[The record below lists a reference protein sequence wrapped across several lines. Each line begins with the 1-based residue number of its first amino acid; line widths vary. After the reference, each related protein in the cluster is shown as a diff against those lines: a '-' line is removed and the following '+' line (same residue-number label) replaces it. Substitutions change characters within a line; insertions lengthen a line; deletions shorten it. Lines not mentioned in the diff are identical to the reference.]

1 MEFDINNMPM
11 IGIMRQIMHM
21 SMHQGCVMLEQYDLK
36 MGQAGILFIMEY
48 YGEMSQRELASKMN
62 VSPPSITTAIQKM
75 EKLKYIR
82 REPDSKDQRIMRL
95 SLTEK
100 GRICLARTKDVA
112 KQMDEIM
119 FQDISQEEKMLFR
132 RLLLQMRENL
142 NGAKGLSGLKKEK

>member
-1 MEFDINNMPM
+1 MSFDMDNMPM

-21 SMHQGCVMLEQYDLK
+21 SMQQGCSMLEQYDLK

-62 VSPPSITTAIQKM
+62 VSPPSITAAIQKM

-82 REPDSKDQRIMRL
+82 REPDSRDQRVMRL

-100 GRICLARTKDVA
+100 GRSCLTRTKAVA
-112 KQMDEIM
+112 KQMDEVL
-119 FQDISQEEKMLFR
+119 FQGISQEEKLLFR

-142 NGAKGLSGLKKEK
+142 SKARDLSV